1 VRKISRDQGLGFV
14 AGTGVVAGITL
25 VCFRLIHVSPTTV
38 ALGLLLGILYV
49 SATWGLAVSIY
60 MSALAALAFNYFF
73 LPPFGTLTIADP
85 QNWVALGAFLVT
97 AITAS
102 RLAEQA
108 REEARD
114 AHRRRREVERLY
126 AFTQQLLVAGN
137 MGELLN
143 SIPPRMVESFELL
156 DAALYLASTNDVYR
170 YGTDV
175 RNLDKDRLKGVMARG
190 EPFVEAEKNLSFMPV
205 RMGVRPVGSL
215 GIAGGPLSRQTLEA
229 VGTLI
234 AIAVERFNAV
244 EALGKAEAAREEDKL
259 RTALLDSVTHELRTP
274 LTGIKGAITSLL
286 SQPELTAEH
295 RRELMAVI
303 DEESNRLNRLIEEAL
318 EMARLDAGD
327 IELRR
332 EPASIGSVIQVARE
346 AMKGPLAQH
355 PVEVRLAAQLPDV
368 PLDFDRIKEV
378 LAHLLE
384 NAAKYSPAGA
394 PIIISSEVANGFLSV
409 SVADRGPGIE
419 TIEQTLIFDKFYRGK
434 DQRYRVQG
442 TGMGLAIC
450 KAIVEAHGGKMGL
463 TSQTGS
469 GSVFHFSLPLAP
481 RGPEAERI

>member
-1 VRKISRDQGLGFV
+1 MKKIWREQGLGFAV
-14 AGTGVVAGITL
+14 GTGMMAAIVL
-25 VCFRLIHVSPTTV
+25 VYTKLIHVNPTTV
-38 ALGLLLGILYV
+38 ALSFLLGILYV
-49 SATWGLAVSIY
+49 SATWGLTVSIY

-102 RLAEQA
+102 RLAEAA
-108 REEARD
+108 RGEARD
-114 AHRRRREVERLY
+114 ANRRRREVERLY

-143 SIPPRMVESFELL
+143 SIPRRMVESFELQ
-156 DAALYLASTNDVYR
+156 DAALFLASTNEVYR
-170 YGTDV
+170 FAGDV
-175 RNLDKDRLKGVMARG
+175 RALDSDRLKAVMARG
-190 EPFVEAEKNLSFMPV
+190 EPVVEAEKKLSFMPV
-205 RMGVRPVGSL
+205 RMGVRTVGSL
-215 GIAGGPLSRQTLEA
+215 GISGNLVSRQTLEA

-234 AIAVERFNAV
+234 AIAVARFSAL
-244 EALGKAEAAREEDKL
+244 EALGRAEAAREEDKL

-286 SQPELTAEH
+286 TQPELTSAH
-295 RRELMAVI
+295 RCELMAVI

-327 IELRR
+327 IELKR
-332 EPASIGSVIQVARE
+332 EPTPIATVIEAARE

-355 PVEVRLAAQLPDV
+355 RVEARLAPQLQEV
-368 PLDFDRIKEV
+368 ALDFERVKEV

-384 NAAKYSPAGA
+384 NAAKYSPPGA
-394 PIIISSEVANGFLSV
+394 PITISSEATNGYLV
-409 SVADRGPGIE
+409 TSVADRGPGIE
-419 TIEQTLIFDKFYRGK
+419 TIEQSLIFDKFYRGK

-450 KAIVEAHGGKMGL
+450 KAIVEAHGGKIGV
-463 TSQTGS
+463 TSQVGS
-469 GSVFHFSLPLAP
+469 GSVFQFSLPLALP
-481 RGPEAERI
+481 AAETGRP

>member
-1 VRKISRDQGLGFV
+1 MKKIWREQGLGFGV
-14 AGTGVVAGITL
+14 GTGIVGAIALICT
-25 VCFRLIHVSPTTV
+25 RLIHVNPTTV
-38 ALGLLLGILYV
+38 ALSFLLGILYV
-49 SATWGLAVSIY
+49 SATWGLTVSIY

-85 QNWVALGAFLVT
+85 QNWVALSAFLVT

-102 RLAEQA
+102 RLAELA
-108 REEARD
+108 RQEARD
-114 AHRRRREVERLY
+114 AHRRRREVERLL

-143 SIPPRMVESFELL
+143 SIPRRLVESFELQ
-156 DAALYLASTNDVYR
+156 DAALYLAATNDVYR
-170 YGTDV
+170 FGGDV
-175 RNLDKDRLKGVMARG
+175 RNLDKDRLKTVMARG
-190 EPFVEAEKNLSFMPV
+190 EPFVETEKNLSFMPV
-205 RMGVRPVGSL
+205 RMGLRPVGSL
-215 GIAGGPLSRQTLEA
+215 GISGAMLSRQTLEA

-234 AIAVERFNAV
+234 AIAVARFSAL

-286 SQPELTAEH
+286 TQPELTGEH

-327 IELRR
+327 IELKRQ
-332 EPASIGSVIQVARE
+332 PAPIAAVIEAARD
-346 AMKGPLAQH
+346 AVKGPLAQH
-355 PVEVRLAAQLPDV
+355 PVDVRLAPKLPDV
-368 PLDFDRIKEV
+368 PLDFERIREV

-384 NAAKYSPAGA
+384 NAAKYSAAGS
-394 PIIISSEVANGFLSV
+394 PITISSEAANAFLV
-409 SVADRGPGIE
+409 TSVADRGPGIE

-434 DQRYRVQG
+434 DQRYQVQG

-450 KAIVEAHGGKMGL
+450 KAIVEAHGGKMGV
-463 TSQTGS
+463 TSQVGS
-469 GSVFHFSLPLAP
+469 GSVFQFSLPLTLP
-481 RGPEAERI
+481 PSEAGRA